1 MYRKKIFGFDLFL
14 RQRLL
19 TKKINLLLLKYYACI
34 VLDPY
39 SIDDSSLKTIIIIHR
54 YVQFLDDKK
63 VFQFLGSSKLWD
75 FYFFFITDDEKIT
88 VRGRFRELKH
98 VFAMLQHVGI
108 LLTKK
113 N

>member
-1 MYRKKIFGFDLFL
+1 MMYRKKIFGFDLFL

-88 VRGRFRELKH
+88 VRGC
-98 VFAMLQHVGI
+98 VNWNM
-108 LLTKK
+108 
-113 N
+113 